1 LVTGQHLL
9 FFPKSKIMKITEI
22 LGIDVS
28 KNSLDCFL
36 YSLQL
41 SLEPAI
47 NSEKGF
53 KSISKWLK
61 KNVGKDLSGLM
72 VVMEHTGIYTW
83 QLEQYL
89 HKQGIAY
96 VKRPALDIK
105 RSVGMV
111 RGKSDKVDARF
122 ISKYGWMRKEE
133 LTAVKPL
140 SSQQF
145 NLQQLMNYRDKLV
158 ADRASYQSR
167 LKELSEQAGKS
178 LHEKIQASAQYIMDV
193 LTVEIKQIEAEIE
206 KLINED
212 EALTTNYELIRS
224 VVGIGFATAV
234 HVLISTEN
242 FSRFTDPRK
251 FNCYCGVA
259 PFEHTSG
266 SSIRG
271 KTRVSHLANKKLKSL
286 LTMAAIS
293 AVRFDP
299 ELKLKYEQKVKEG
312 KAKMS
317 ALNII
322 RAKLIE
328 RIFAVIRKQTKY
340 ELRTA
345 A

>member
-1 LVTGQHLL
+1 
-9 FFPKSKIMKITEI
+9 MKITEI

-28 KNSLDCFL
+28 KSSLDCFL
-36 YSLQL
+36 YASDLL
-41 SLEPAI
+41 METTA
-47 NSEKGF
+47 NNEKGF
-53 KSISKWLK
+53 KQISKWLK
-61 KNVGKDLSGLM
+61 KQLGKDLSGVM

-83 QLEQYL
+83 QLERYL
-89 HKQGIAY
+89 HKHNIAY

-122 ISKYGWMRKEE
+122 ISKYGWMRKED
-133 LTAVKPL
+133 LQPVKPL
-140 SSQQF
+140 TGQQF
-145 NLQQLMNYRDKLV
+145 SLQQLMSYRDKLV
-158 ADRASYQSR
+158 ADKASYQSR
-167 LKELSEQAGKS
+167 LKELSEQAGEN
-178 LHEKIQASAQYIMDV
+178 LNEKMQASAEYIMEV
-193 LTVEIKQIEAEIE
+193 LTVEIKQTEAEI
-206 KLINED
+206 KKIIDQD
-212 EALTTNYELIRS
+212 EELAVNYELIRS

-234 HVLISTEN
+234 HVLITTEN
-242 FSRFTDPRK
+242 FTRFTDPRK

-340 ELRTA
+340 EIRLA